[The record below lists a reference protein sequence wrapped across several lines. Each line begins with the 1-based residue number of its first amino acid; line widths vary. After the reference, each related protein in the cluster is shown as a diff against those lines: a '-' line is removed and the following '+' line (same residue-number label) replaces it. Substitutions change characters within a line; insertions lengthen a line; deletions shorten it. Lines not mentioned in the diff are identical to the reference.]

1 MKGVNNMSNIIR
13 DSREMELFSQAVE
26 QFDDNIGRIC
36 TKMESAVSM
45 AEYGMRDESTKP
57 AANILSELIAAVK
70 EVTNPLDDIGAS
82 ISKAAK
88 TLERTESIRFRR

>member
-1 MKGVNNMSNIIR
+1 MSNIIR

-45 AEYGMRDESTKP
+45 AEYGMRDESTKQ
-57 AANILSELIAAVK
+57 AANILYELIAAVK
-70 EVTNPLDDIGAS
+70 EVTNPLDDI
-82 ISKAAK
+82 
-88 TLERTESIRFRR
+88 LLY

>member
-45 AEYGMRDESTKP
+45 AEYGMRDESTKQ
-57 AANILSELIAAVK
+57 AANILYELIAAV
-70 EVTNPLDDIGAS
+70 LHSLI
-82 ISKAAK
+82 
-88 TLERTESIRFRR
+88 LL

>member
-1 MKGVNNMSNIIR
+1 MSNIIR

-45 AEYGMRDESTKP
+45 AEYGMRDESTKQ
-57 AANILSELIAAVK
+57 AANILYELIAAVK

-82 ISKAAK
+82 IFKAAK

>member
-45 AEYGMRDESTKP
+45 AEYGMRDESTKQ
-57 AANILSELIAAVK
+57 AANILYELIAAVK

-82 ISKAAK
+82 ISKVAK

>member
-45 AEYGMRDESTKP
+45 AEYGMRDESTKQ
-57 AANILSELIAAVK
+57 AANILYELIAVR
-70 EVTNPLDDIGAS
+70 L
-82 ISKAAK
+82 
-88 TLERTESIRFRR
+88 